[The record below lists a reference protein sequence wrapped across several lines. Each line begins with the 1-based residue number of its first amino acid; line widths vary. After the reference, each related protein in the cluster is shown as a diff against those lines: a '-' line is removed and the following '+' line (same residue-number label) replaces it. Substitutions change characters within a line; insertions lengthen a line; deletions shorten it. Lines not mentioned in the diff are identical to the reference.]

1 MSSEPRPGPSSAKQK
16 IISYTST
23 DFVLVVISVVVP
35 VFRIHERNLDM
46 ARRRRLDRPS
56 AQHIQLDLQSLCA
69 KFPGEDDSK
78 TSDVMS
84 LKDPLVNIL
93 ISQLR

>member
-1 MSSEPRPGPSSAKQK
+1 MIVCG
-16 IISYTST
+16 
-23 DFVLVVISVVVP
+23 VVP

-46 ARRRRLDRPS
+46 ARRRRLDHPS
-56 AQHIQLDLQSLCA
+56 PQHIQLDLQSLCA
-69 KFPGEDDSK
+69 KFPGEDDCK

-84 LKDPLVNIL
+84 LKDPPVNIL

>member
-1 MSSEPRPGPSSAKQK
+1 M
-16 IISYTST
+16 
-23 DFVLVVISVVVP
+23 DFVLVIVCAIVT

-56 AQHIQLDLQSLCA
+56 PQNIQLDLQSLCA
-69 KFPGEDDSK
+69 KFPGEDDCK
-78 TSDVMS
+78 ASDVMS
-84 LKDPLVNIL
+84 LKDPPVNIL